1 MGGGSYEREVVSTS
15 GNSSSAAAAAL
26 RQCNFHADLNV
37 MNKVITC
44 DEGTPIV
51 LCLDISGS
59 MNEWPRIFYDK
70 LPMFFGQ
77 LKMQDYVQDP
87 KLSFASFSGGYPL
100 QATKFCEGLE
110 CDTELKK
117 MYMACGGGDGEP
129 YADAAYFFSSDRH
142 VKFGAGL
149 ASKPY
154 FFFTGDE
161 VMGSFGRQLERN
173 VRQTMDPNAVA
184 KWEDLQGFWDK
195 LKEKYHVFHV
205 AKPGARGVREEWERI
220 LGKDRVLMLQTPKAV
235 VDCILGAIA
244 ITSGARTIEE
254 YGEDLK
260 ERGQDDERQKEVLL
274 ALSVLPSK
282 SVEEAKPNTTP
293 GLDKKVLE
301 EKGSTKSEAPGLASA
316 PLDNLTSKLTS
327 IFQCLDTSSTGKV
340 SRRELK
346 ELLSMLDKK
355 LSDSSMDAFLSTAM
369 EHEED
374 EVDYVQ
380 FVNYLLN

>member
-26 RQCNFHADLNV
+26 RQCHFHADLKV
-37 MNKVITC
+37 MDKVITC

-129 YADAAYFFSSDRH
+129 YADAAYFFSSNRH

-173 VRQTMDPNAVA
+173 VRQTMDARAVA

-195 LKEKYHVFHV
+195 LKAKYHVFHV

-220 LGKDRVLMLQTPKAV
+220 LGKDRVLMLQSPKAV

-274 ALSVLPSK
+274 ALSVLPRK
-282 SVEEAKPNTTP
+282 SAEAKLETTP
-293 GLDKKVLE
+293 GPDTRLLE
-301 EKGSTKSEAPGLASA
+301 GKDLTKRDEAGPASV
-316 PLDNLTSKLTS
+316 PVDNLTSKLTS
-327 IFQCLDTSSTGKV
+327 ILRCLDTSGTGKV
-340 SRRELK
+340 SRHDLK

-355 LSDSSMDAFLSTAM
+355 LNDSSMDKFLSTAM